1 MMELTVLGTGTV
13 APSPTRTAA
22 SYWVATGATHLLLDC
37 GAGTM
42 HRMAAFGVP
51 WTEVTHV
58 ALTHF
63 HVDHWGE
70 FPMLLFALRWGV
82 EPARERPL
90 EVIGPVGLQDRLHH
104 AAGAFGEWL
113 VNPGYPLEIRELQ
126 PGDAYALDHEVELQT
141 CKTPHTDESMAYSVR
156 DKNCRLVYTGDTG
169 PSDALADWALD
180 CDLLLSE
187 CSLPDERSIETH
199 LTPTQ
204 AGHLARKARA
214 QRLVL
219 THFYPPVEEVDPAAV
234 AADVYGGTVI
244 AARDGDR
251 FTIGA

>member
-1 MMELTVLGTGTV
+1 MELTVLGTGTV
-13 APSPTRTAA
+13 APSATRTAA
-22 SYWVATGATHLLLDC
+22 SYWVATGKTHLLLDC

-63 HVDHWGE
+63 HIDHWGE
-70 FPMLLFALRWGV
+70 FPMLLFALRWGG
-82 EPARERPL
+82 EPARQRPL

-104 AAGAFGEWL
+104 AASAFGEWIL
-113 VNPGYPLEIRELQ
+113 NPGYPWEIRELQ

-156 DKNCRLVYTGDTG
+156 DKSGRLVYTGDTG

-180 CDLLLSE
+180 CDLLLAE

-234 AADVYGGTVI
+234 AADVYGGKVV
-244 AARDGDR
+244 AAKDGDR
-251 FTIGA
+251 FTVGA

>member
-1 MMELTVLGTGTV
+1 MELTVLGSGTV

-22 SYWVATGATHLLLDC
+22 SYWVATGKTHLLLDC

-70 FPMLLFALRWGV
+70 LPMLLFALRWGV
-82 EPARERPL
+82 EPARQRPL

-113 VNPGYPLEIRELQ
+113 LNPGYPLEIRELQ
-126 PGDAYALDHEVELQT
+126 PGDAYTLDHEVELQT

-156 DKNCRLVYTGDTG
+156 DKSGRLVYTGDTG
-169 PSDALADWALD
+169 PSDSLADWALD

-187 CSLPDERSIETH
+187 CSLPDGRGIETH

-234 AADVYGGTVI
+234 AADVYGGTVV

-251 FTIGA
+251 FTVGA